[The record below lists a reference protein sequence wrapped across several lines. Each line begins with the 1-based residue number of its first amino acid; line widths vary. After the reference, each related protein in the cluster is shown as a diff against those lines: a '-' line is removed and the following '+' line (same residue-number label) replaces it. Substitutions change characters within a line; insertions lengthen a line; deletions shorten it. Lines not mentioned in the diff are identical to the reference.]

1 MPTSS
6 VFHSPDKN
14 SMVELKFRAIQAQQA
29 RRNLNVLSPNEQAR
43 YSPAPMSHNGGLT
56 LAMPPPGLIP
66 ESLVRDILSLIKKE
80 YPWAEAL
87 LASKMSQEQFKLLM
101 DKLPELKNI
110 ITSRMPVVPP
120 SVGMSVAPSV
130 IPLPQQQ
137 FQQHHPHSPMAGMG
151 APHFLQEMATAAV
164 AAAEKVQQEREKNQ
178 ETDGKRRQRAT
189 MNFIELLLQIKKCAE
204 IGLVDEEILNEP
216 LSPMTMSMINSMVLH
231 VKVN

>member
-14 SMVELKFRAIQAQQA
+14 SMAELKFRAVQAQQNLA
-29 RRNLNVLSPNEQAR
+29 KRNLNILSPNEQ
-43 YSPAPMSHNGGLT
+43 MHHNGGLT

-66 ESLVRDILSLIKKE
+66 ESLVRDILALIKKE

-87 LASKMSQEQFKLLM
+87 LASKMSKEQFKLLM
-101 DKLPELKNI
+101 DRLPELKSI

-120 SVGMSVAPSV
+120 TAGISVAPSV
-130 IPLPQQQ
+130 IPSQQQQ
-137 FQQHHPHSPMAGMG
+137 FHNHHPHSPVAGMG

-164 AAAEKVQQEREKNQ
+164 AAAEKVQKEREMNK

-231 VKVN
+231 VKVILERK